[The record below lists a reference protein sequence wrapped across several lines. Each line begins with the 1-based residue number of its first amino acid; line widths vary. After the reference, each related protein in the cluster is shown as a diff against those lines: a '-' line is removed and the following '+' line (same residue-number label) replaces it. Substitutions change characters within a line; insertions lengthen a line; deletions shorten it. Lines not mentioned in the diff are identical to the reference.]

1 MVSSFTSYF
10 LSHLLLLDN
19 QCEVSYPDA
28 GIKLDDR
35 DWQPTGEGEKKV
47 EAAGG
52 GARPGCGHTATS
64 AKRNSFRQVV
74 VAQKRHAAARQRLP
88 VEAALD
94 LSNLDQARGEDP
106 GVHPPLPH
114 GDAVAG
120 LFPLQMDLAHGY
132 TGEGIEALEVA
143 QQYRDPVQEAIATQ
157 HVAQLMRDDRGQILV
172 IQVAD
177 QIFIDDERG
186 PAPADNAGAG
196 PFPVVE

>member
-1 MVSSFTSYF
+1 M
-10 LSHLLLLDN
+10 HL
-19 QCEVSYPDA
+19 A
-28 GIKLDDR
+28 
-35 DWQPTGEGEKKV
+35 
-47 EAAGG
+47 
-52 GARPGCGHTATS
+52 
-64 AKRNSFRQVV
+64 
-74 VAQKRHAAARQRLP
+74 
-88 VEAALD
+88 
-94 LSNLDQARGEDP
+94 
-106 GVHPPLPH
+106 H

>member
-1 MVSSFTSYF
+1 M
-10 LSHLLLLDN
+10 LLLDN

-52 GARPGCGHTATS
+52 RAQGPAVVTRQRQQ
-64 AKRNSFRQVV
+64 KRNSFRQVV